1 MRVRLPYGKTFQE
14 TDIDDSRILGVLE
27 SQLEEYK
34 PSLSEEEIVRQSME
48 NPIGSKKL
56 SELAVGKDKVVIL
69 ISDHTRPVPSKVIL
83 PLMLKEIRQGNPDA
97 DITLLVATG
106 CHRGTTKDELIYK
119 LGEEIFNNEKI
130 YIHDCDDESMLVM
143 LDEKLPSGGDIIV
156 NKIAAE
162 ADLLVAEGFIEPH
175 FFAGFSGGR
184 KSVFPGCCSRKTV
197 MYNHNAE
204 FIDNLNSRT
213 GILEDN
219 PIHKDMVAAARAL
232 GLVYIVNV
240 IINSD
245 KKVIY
250 SVAGDLVE
258 AHKVGTDWLKDKAG
272 AEKKLADIAM
282 TSNGGYPLDQNVY
295 QAVKSMTAAEA
306 TVKEGGVI
314 IVSSESSD
322 GLGGDAFYKTFK
334 EERDEKVI
342 LDNFLAT
349 PKNETIPDQWQSQIF
364 CRILLRATV
373 IYISEVEDKIIE
385 EMHMIPA
392 KNLDEAMRKAEEI
405 VGKDSTVTVIPDG
418 IAVIV
423 K

>member
-1 MRVRLPYGKTFQE
+1 MRVKLPYGKTFQE

-34 PSLSEEEIVRQSME
+34 PSLTEEEIVRQSME

>member
-34 PSLSEEEIVRQSME
+34 PSLTEEEIVRQSME

-373 IYISEVEDKIIE
+373 IYISEVEDIIIE

>member
-34 PSLSEEEIVRQSME
+34 PSLTEEEIVRQSME

-83 PLMLKEIRQGNPDA
+83 SLMLKEIRQGNPDA

>member
-34 PSLSEEEIVRQSME
+34 PSLTEEEIVRQSME

>member
-1 MRVRLPYGKTFQE
+1 MRVKLPYGKTFQE

>member
-1 MRVRLPYGKTFQE
+1 
-14 TDIDDSRILGVLE
+14 
-27 SQLEEYK
+27 
-34 PSLSEEEIVRQSME
+34 
-48 NPIGSKKL
+48 
-56 SELAVGKDKVVIL
+56 
-69 ISDHTRPVPSKVIL
+69 
-83 PLMLKEIRQGNPDA
+83 
-97 DITLLVATG
+97 
-106 CHRGTTKDELIYK
+106 
-119 LGEEIFNNEKI
+119 
-130 YIHDCDDESMLVM
+130 
-143 LDEKLPSGGDIIV
+143 
-156 NKIAAE
+156 
-162 ADLLVAEGFIEPH
+162 
-175 FFAGFSGGR
+175 
-184 KSVFPGCCSRKTV
+184 
-197 MYNHNAE
+197 
-204 FIDNLNSRT
+204 
-213 GILEDN
+213 
-219 PIHKDMVAAARAL
+219 
-232 GLVYIVNV
+232 
-240 IINSD
+240 
-245 KKVIY
+245 
-250 SVAGDLVE
+250 
-258 AHKVGTDWLKDKAG
+258 
-272 AEKKLADIAM
+272 
-282 TSNGGYPLDQNVY
+282 
-295 QAVKSMTAAEA
+295 MTAAEA